1 MAGKI
6 DITLPEA
13 EQAVKTFCEIYD
25 SCSFVKPGPDLFEI
39 TVTDGEKAVVSLI
52 NGSLE
57 CQRRPELKDKLLGII
72 MDAREGSP
80 RMPING
86 TSLPGKAIMP
96 KPARNGSNGALVK
109 PEGSITARDV
119 IDYIN
124 PKATEQEAFLFAEF
138 CRRKGADPMTKQV
151 YLAIFVNDKGE
162 RNVSFIAGKEYFTE
176 KAEAHPQFDGLK
188 AGIIV
193 RPKAGGELDYREGT
207 FYLQAEETLL
217 GGWAEIYRKDRK
229 IPSKAEVAMYE
240 YNTGKRNW
248 SKMPATMIRKV
259 AMVQA
264 LREAFPQNLGGMY
277 DRAEMVSM
285 DNIDPENEISEAA

>member
-1 MAGKI
+1 MAGKLPSHEEI
-6 DITLPEA
+6 SAVISAYLAKTPGVACEHDKEADTYLLKDPNGKEAIIGPGWKCSDEGLFGELAEILMEQREVVECPKMPVNSAGRANTLPA
-13 EQAVKTFCEIYD
+13 QRK
-25 SCSFVKPGPDLFEI
+25 SNGGPLVKPGE
-39 TVTDGEKAVVSLI
+39 VV
-52 NGSLE
+52 
-57 CQRRPELKDKLLGII
+57 
-72 MDAREGSP
+72 
-80 RMPING
+80 
-86 TSLPGKAIMP
+86 
-96 KPARNGSNGALVK
+96 
-109 PEGSITARDV
+109 TARDV

-193 RPKAGGELDYREGT
+193 RPKAGGDLEHREGT
-207 FYLQAEETLL
+207 FYLTTEETLL
-217 GGWAEIYRKDRK
+217 GGWAEVYRKDRK
-229 IPSKAEVAMYE
+229 IPAKSEVSMYE

-277 DRAEMVSM
+277 DRAEMEQAGM
-285 DNIDPENEISEAA
+285 DLNPENEVTA